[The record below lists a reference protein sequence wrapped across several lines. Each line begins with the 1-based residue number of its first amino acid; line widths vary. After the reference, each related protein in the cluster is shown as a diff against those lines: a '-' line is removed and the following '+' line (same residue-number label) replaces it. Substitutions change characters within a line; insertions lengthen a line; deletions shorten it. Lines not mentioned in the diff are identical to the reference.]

1 MNKSKKN
8 YNIHNDCRG
17 MCEQEI
23 FETIVKDRK
32 IVDIEHFLNPTI
44 EDLIPYECLKR
55 IDEAEKLLEN
65 AIDKNLHV
73 GILWDTDTDGV
84 SSGAIMTRYL
94 KHFTDNVTPFI
105 NEGKAH
111 GLIGQDLERFKEID
125 LLIIVDS
132 LDKNTT
138 QYEKLWDKGT
148 ELIILDHH
156 DIDRSVDYDTYAVL
170 VSSQRDYANPHLSG
184 SGVVWKFCKYLD
196 ECMMCEYADEYT
208 DLAACGLV
216 ADMVDVSENSMEN
229 RYIIY
234 QGLKEKINPAIKKI
248 IGSFSF
254 NSKAIAFS
262 IAPLINAANRMSK
275 NESAVNAFFAD
286 ENKEVLKYV
295 KELRQCKEEQNVKV
309 NSLMDDIIAQADT
322 QIDKKVIS
330 MMINSDA
337 DIAGLLGN
345 KLLEKYQRPLLILRD
360 KKESYGGSARAIGI
374 DDFRKMCSNT
384 GMCEAN
390 GHPLAFGI
398 NIPKKC
404 YEMFITAIEDELS
417 DIEFEVN
424 TDIDI
429 EIELGDLSRELIDKI
444 KQLDFVSGTGFKPII
459 VKIADITEYEIG
471 NMSQGKHLVVKP
483 NNYTNLIYWNWNG
496 SFDEME
502 DNAMLE
508 EPITV
513 IGNVDSGFIGRNFSL
528 QVIMSEL
535 GVT

>member
-1 MNKSKKN
+1 MSESKKN
-8 YNIHNDCRG
+8 YNIHNDCCG
-17 MCEQEI
+17 MYEQEI
-23 FETIVKDRK
+23 FETIIKDRG
-32 IVDIEHFLNPTI
+32 ITDIEHFLNPTI
-44 EDLIPYECLKR
+44 DDLIPYESLKR
-55 IDEAEKLLEN
+55 IDEAGKLLEN
-65 AIDKNLHV
+65 AIDKQLHI

-84 SSGAIMTRYL
+84 ASGTIMTRYL
-94 KHFTDNVTPFI
+94 KHFTKNVTPFI
-105 NEGKAH
+105 NEGKKH
-111 GLIGQDLERFKEID
+111 GLIGQDLVRFKNID

-156 DIDRSVDYDTYAVL
+156 DIDESVDYDAYAVL
-170 VSSQRDYANPHLSG
+170 VSSQREYGNPYLSG
-184 SGVVWKFCKYLD
+184 AGVVWKFCKYLD
-196 ECMMCEYADEYT
+196 ERMMCEYADEYA
-208 DLAACGLV
+208 DLAACGLI
-216 ADMVDVSENSMEN
+216 ADMMDVSEMSMEN

-262 IAPLINAANRMSK
+262 IAPLINASNRMSK
-275 NESAVNAFFAD
+275 NESAMNAFLAD
-286 ENKEVLKYV
+286 DNKEVLKYV
-295 KELRQCKEEQNVKV
+295 KELKKCKEEQNEEVHL
-309 NSLMDDIIAQADT
+309 LMDDIIVQADM
-322 QIDKKVIS
+322 QRDKKVIS
-330 MMINSDA
+330 IMIDSDA
-337 DIAGLLGN
+337 DIAGLVGN
-345 KLLEKYQRPLLILRD
+345 KMLELYQRPLLILRN
-360 KKESYGGSARAIGI
+360 KEESYGGSARAIGV
-374 DDFRKMCSNT
+374 DDFRQMCSDT

-398 NIPKKC
+398 NIPKKY
-404 YEMFITAIEDELS
+404 YEAFIATLEDKLANV
-417 DIEFEVN
+417 EFVVN
-424 TDIDI
+424 ADIDI
-429 EIELGDLSRELIDKI
+429 EIGLGDLSRDLIDKI
-444 KQLDFVSGTGFKPII
+444 KQLDFVSGTGFKPIV

-483 NNYTNLIYWNWNG
+483 NNYTNLIYWNWRG

-535 GVT
+535 EVT

>member
-1 MNKSKKN
+1 MSNTKKN

-17 MCEQEI
+17 MYEKEI
-23 FETIVKDRK
+23 FETIVRDRG
-32 IVDIEHFLNPTI
+32 ITDIEHFLNPII
-44 EDLIPYECLKR
+44 EDLLPLEYLKR

-65 AIDKNLHV
+65 ALNKQVHIGV
-73 GILWDTDTDGV
+73 LWDTDLDGAA
-84 SSGAIMTRYL
+84 SGAIMTRYL
-94 KHFTDNVTPFI
+94 KHFTNNVTPFI

-111 GLIGQDLERFKEID
+111 GLIGQDIERFKDID

-138 QYEKLWDKGT
+138 QYKKLWDKGT

-156 DIDRSVDYDTYAVL
+156 DIDESVDYDSYAVL

-184 SGVVWKFCKYLD
+184 AGVVWKFCKYLD
-196 ECMMCEYADEYT
+196 ECMICEYADKYV

-216 ADMVDVSENSMEN
+216 ADMMEVSENSMEN

-248 IGSFSF
+248 IGNFSF
-254 NSKAIAFS
+254 NSKAIAYS

-275 NESAVNAFFAD
+275 NESAMNAFLAN

-295 KELRQCKEEQNVKV
+295 KELKKCKEEQNEEV
-309 NSLMDDIIAQADT
+309 NLLMDDIIAQADK

-330 MMINSDA
+330 IMIDSSA
-337 DIAGLLGN
+337 DISGLLGN

-360 KKESYGGSARAIGI
+360 NGNLYGGSARAIGI
-374 DDFRKMCSNT
+374 EDFRQMCSDT

-398 NIPKKC
+398 NIPKKY
-404 YEMFITAIEDELS
+404 YEMFIARLEHELS
-417 DIEFEVN
+417 NVEFEMN

-429 EIELGDLSRELIDKI
+429 EIGLGDLSRNLIDKI
-444 KQLDFVSGTGFKPII
+444 KQLDFISGTGFKPIV

-471 NMSQGKHLVVKP
+471 NMSQGKHLVIKP
-483 NNYTNLIYWNWNG
+483 NNYTNLIYWNWDG
-496 SFDEME
+496 SFGEME

-508 EPITV
+508 EPITI

-535 GVT
+535 GVA